1 VGLSVKRIAIAAAIA
16 AAAAGSAGTSLA
28 KPPRDCGAEATQT
41 SATEQVVRAY
51 AQMVFIEHKT
61 REGLERYVAADLK
74 QHHPNMPDGRA
85 AAEAILVPKAAAWT
99 SQIQRVIAQGCYAVV
114 YQHAFNGPDDHL
126 GRALV
131 DIYRVE
137 HGQIVEHWDISQ
149 PVPDAAAASE
159 MF

>member
-1 VGLSVKRIAIAAAIA
+1 VGLSVRRAAVAAAIA
-16 AAAAGSAGTSLA
+16 VAAVGSAGASLA
-28 KPPRDCGAEATQT
+28 KPSRVCGAEAAQT
-41 SATEQVVRAY
+41 KATEQVVRAY
-51 AQMVFIEHKT
+51 AQMVFVEHRT

-74 QHHPNMPDGRA
+74 QHNPNMPDGRA
-85 AAEAILVPKAAAWT
+85 AAETILVPKAAAWT
-99 SQIQRVIAQGCYAVV
+99 SQIQRVIAQGHYAVV

-149 PVPDAAAASE
+149 PVPEGAAGK